1 MSEKRKSDRSQRERV
16 SLREKKDKKSLSLL
30 FFFSQET
37 LCSASAHLSHFKTMS
52 LSANLKRYA
61 TPSNVTNAAVLW
73 GGTAAVAALF
83 LVQVRLS
90 VDWASRAAVGPSP
103 SVALAS
109 LDLNLNLE
117 KRKCKPFQ
125 QQPFDFIKRALSG
138 SSEEA
143 K

>member
-1 MSEKRKSDRSQRERV
+1 MSEKRKSDHSQRERV

-37 LCSASAHLSHFKTMS
+37 LYSASAHLSHFKTMS

-61 TPSNVTNAAVLW
+61 TPSNVTSAAGW

-117 KRKCKPFQ
+117 KRKRKPFQ

>member
-1 MSEKRKSDRSQRERV
+1 
-16 SLREKKDKKSLSLL
+16 
-30 FFFSQET
+30 
-37 LCSASAHLSHFKTMS
+37 MS

-117 KRKCKPFQ
+117 KRKRKPFQ
-125 QQPFDFIKRALSG
+125 
-138 SSEEA
+138 
-143 K
+143 